1 MSHPGCMRAGVHQSG
16 LGQPE
21 RLCSLVHRSLPPPR
35 PCPQVLAGGARAG
48 NAAIWFLKQGA
59 DVVSEWG
66 AEVVAVGKDLPMV
79 GAAFGLMHMIVCRA
93 QTTQVRGALAS

>member
-1 MSHPGCMRAGVHQSG
+1 M
-16 LGQPE
+16 
-21 RLCSLVHRSLPPPR
+21 
-35 PCPQVLAGGARAG
+35 AGGARAG